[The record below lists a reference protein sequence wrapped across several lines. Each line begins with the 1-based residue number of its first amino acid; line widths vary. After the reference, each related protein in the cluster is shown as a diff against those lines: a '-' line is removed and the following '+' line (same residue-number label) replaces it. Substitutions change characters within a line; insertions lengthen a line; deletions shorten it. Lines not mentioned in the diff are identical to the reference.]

1 MINMKK
7 GTENKRIDNLGLFL
21 QIILLVAVIIS
32 MITSFFIGPL
42 TIVTDSLI
50 TLLLLVLC
58 YNNYTL
64 YKRKYLTAIYFIVGI
79 IWLVLTLVGVF
90 NGI

>member
-1 MINMKK
+1 MINMK
-7 GTENKRIDNLGLFL
+7 NKKIDNLGIFL

-32 MITSFFIGPL
+32 MITSLFIGPL
-42 TIVTDSLI
+42 MVVTDSLI

-64 YKRKYLTAIYFIVGI
+64 YKRKYLTVIYFIVGI